1 MSVVSE
7 RKNSW
12 SSGEFNQFMSNKTL
26 PEQLVFAFNDYED
39 YIGSTYQKH
48 VRLTR
53 LHGILAEALSNPV
66 ALIYPP
72 ARLNG
77 SEPVS
82 PLNSN
87 RFAIQRALTDLEKV
101 QKPDNMEGQLKITPK
116 TLKKCLQAIKEYN
129 FSYSVLTP

>member
-53 LHGILAEALSNPV
+53 LHSSVSQNLNDPRNCLGFSKVFPILFH
-66 ALIYPP
+66 
-72 ARLNG
+72 NG
-77 SEPVS
+77 
-82 PLNSN
+82 
-87 RFAIQRALTDLEKV
+87 
-101 QKPDNMEGQLKITPK
+101 
-116 TLKKCLQAIKEYN
+116 
-129 FSYSVLTP
+129 